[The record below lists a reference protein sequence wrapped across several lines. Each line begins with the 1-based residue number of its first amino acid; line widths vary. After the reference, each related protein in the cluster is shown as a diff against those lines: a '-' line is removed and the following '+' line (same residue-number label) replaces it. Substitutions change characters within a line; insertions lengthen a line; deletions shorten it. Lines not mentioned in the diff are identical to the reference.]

1 MKGTDIYR
9 QPCMPHNKKSAVNH
23 DVSDMVMSPLVGSLN
38 VSFIAINRFFVST
51 AIAVFFLFYSVIIVL
66 PGSSLLKDPDTL
78 WHIRT
83 GQWILDNAQFPVVDF
98 YSYTAAGRRWI
109 AGEWLSEILFATA
122 FKIGHWR
129 GVVILSAITIAAIVA
144 TLSFYLLRNL
154 RFSVAIGWTA
164 LTAFAISPHF
174 LARPHLFS
182 FLLLLI
188 WLIIL
193 IDAYD
198 SGDFRPSIFILAILM
213 VLWANLHGSFTLGA
227 VVLCVFSFYYCCEKF
242 FERNYIRCRDV
253 FLMLLAVAVAA
264 LLTPYGIFSALVTL
278 ELFSMK
284 FPLQRIA
291 EWKSPDFQVFQPLL
305 FLLVGLFAA
314 ITGLGIRLRGPRLIL
329 FSMMMFLGLSHL
341 RGLLMFFLVAPIILA
356 RPIAS
361 YSVWWRATRVVDSN
375 SSGSTSA
382 PDPVVSYFQGRPI
395 MMPAI
400 CLAMA
405 ALATAYSWGYSNSG
419 PDESKAP
426 KAAIDF
432 VRQSKIS
439 GNVFNSYDFGGY
451 LIFSAI
457 PTFVDGRVAPYT
469 DDFLRKYADAVNLV
483 DINKAFLL
491 LDDYKVTWVIL
502 HPIEPLAK
510 ALAQSALW
518 HNAYSDKYAVVFV
531 RR

>member
-1 MKGTDIYR
+1 
-9 QPCMPHNKKSAVNH
+9 MPHNKKSAVNH
-23 DVSDMVMSPLVGSLN
+23 GMSNMVTSPLVRSSD
-38 VSFIAINRFFVST
+38 VSFIPINRFFVST

-98 YSYTAAGRRWI
+98 YSYTAAGKRWI
-109 AGEWLSEILFATA
+109 AGEWLSEILFALA

-164 LTAFAISPHF
+164 LTAFAISPHY

-182 FLLLLI
+182 FLLLLV

-198 SGDFRPSIFILAILM
+198 SRDFKPPIFILTILII
-213 VLWANLHGSFTLGA
+213 LWANLHGSFTLG
-227 VVLCVFSFYYCCEKF
+227 LVFLFAFSAYFCCEQF
-242 FERNYIRCRDV
+242 VQGNYARCRKV
-253 FLMLLAVAVAA
+253 LLMLLAVGVGS

-278 ELFSMK
+278 ELFNMK
-284 FPLQRIA
+284 FLVQRIA
-291 EWKSPDFQVFQPLL
+291 EWKSPDFQAYQPLL
-305 FLLVGLFAA
+305 FLLVGLFGT
-314 ITGLGIRLRGPRLIL
+314 ITGLGIRLSGPRLIV
-329 FSMMMFLGLSHL
+329 FSMMMLLGFSHI

-356 RPIAS
+356 RPLAS
-361 YSVWWRATRVVDSN
+361 HSVWWRATRVVDSN
-375 SSGSTSA
+375 SSGSNSA
-382 PDPVVSYFQGRPI
+382 ADPVVSYFQGRPI

-405 ALATAYSWGYSNSG
+405 ALATAYSWRYTNSG

-457 PTFVDGRVAPYT
+457 PTFVDGRVTPYT
-469 DDFLRKYADAVNLV
+469 DDFLRKYAEAVNLV